1 MRVPCHGV
9 TKRLLP
15 AGTGTSIHHP
25 RAFTIL
31 EVLVVVA
38 IISLLISIMLPS
50 LQRARDQ
57 SNILVCKTRLAQL
70 YNGHC
75 FYAQEA
81 RNGVFPHWSWW
92 LYDGVNHSKPKIKY
106 NPTLYAVSGGVRFS
120 DSRRWVEYGDL
131 YRYLKNRETYFCPVD
146 DRIRRGSAI
155 GSGGTYGNHAIHS
168 YVRLMDPHDYL
179 QEKIDGKH
187 VADTDQLLSCDFV
200 NPDHLK
206 AGAFKSTAFPRVS
219 QFMSTPNRVVLMY
232 EEYQGF
238 GDRNS
243 EYYLANSNALNDG
256 HSYLRNIS
264 SNSGDRLSTRHL
276 GKGNIL
282 FWDGHADI
290 AEAKRWNRYPND
302 MYPVNLALGGGY
314 LPKR

>member
-1 MRVPCHGV
+1 MRVLHDVAADRRVPCIKC
-9 TKRLLP
+9 TPR
-15 AGTGTSIHHP
+15 S
-25 RAFTIL
+25 RAFSLL

-38 IISLLISIMLPS
+38 VISLLISIMLPS
-50 LQRARDQ
+50 LQRVRDQ
-57 SNILVCKTRLAQL
+57 SNILVCKTRLGQL
-70 YNGHC
+70 YNGHV
-75 FYAQEA
+75 FYSQEG
-81 RNGVFPHWSWW
+81 RSGVFPHWSWW

-106 NPTLYAVSGGVRFS
+106 NPNLYAISGGKRFT

-131 YRYLKNRETYFCPVD
+131 YRYLNNKDTYFCPLD

-155 GSGGTYGNHAIHS
+155 GSGGVYGDFPIHS
-168 YVRLMDPHDYL
+168 YVRLMDTHDYL
-179 QEKIDGKH
+179 QEKLDGKH
-187 VADTDQLLSCDFV
+187 VADTEQLLPGDFV
-200 NPDHLK
+200 NPDRLK
-206 AGAFKSTAFPRVS
+206 PGAFKSTALPRVS

-238 GDRNS
+238 EARSPECASSNI
-243 EYYLANSNALNDG
+243 NALNDG

-264 SNSGDRLSTRHL
+264 SNSGDRLTTRHL

-290 AEAKRWNRYPND
+290 AEARRWNHYPSD
-302 MYPVNLALGGGY
+302 MYPINLALGGGY